1 MKLLRLC
8 ESYRETVKSVVS
20 SRGFTKKKVCLNG
33 SLKRKKKPSVVFVR
47 HGDFPV
53 FEAEARQ
60 LIVC

>member
-1 MKLLRLC
+1 MKV
-8 ESYRETVKSVVS
+8 TVKPLKVLLAHVVS
-20 SRGFTKKKVCLNG
+20 QKK
-33 SLKRKKKPSVVFVR
+33 SLFKRFFKEEKKPAVVFVR